1 MSINGFQMKI
11 LMKDA
16 KITII
21 LVLALL
27 LPALDAFAAQMSS
40 SNYQQNVV
48 VSSGGDNVSSSS
60 YNMGV
65 AIGIIN
71 AIISSSSYINKLGF
85 FHTWLLANGQP
96 CSLASQCE
104 GGFCCSG
111 LCRSSACPVET
122 PSAAGAA
129 GGGEGGGGSGID
141 ELLALQRQQQIKDF
155 SINPVSIK
163 EELTLGAIKTQ
174 KIRIKNTGNTAI
186 NFNLNIATIN
196 DFVSLSENSFSLDA
210 GREKDIEATAIGKK
224 LGSYLGEI
232 EVVGDGIKKSISI
245 VIEVESEQALFDVKI
260 DIPTD
265 YKEVKAGSDLKAQV
279 TLLSVGP
286 SRKVDVIATYLI
298 KDRRGNAIYESTE
311 TFAVERQKSYV
322 KPFKVPKDALPDE
335 HLAIVEVRYENSFAV
350 SSELF
355 KVIAE
360 DKGLGGRK
368 FKSNADLLYIMAMSL
383 VLTSLFVYLLM
394 LKLNKTK

>member
-1 MSINGFQMKI
+1 
-11 LMKDA
+11 MKDA
-16 KITII
+16 KISII
-21 LVLALL
+21 LILALL
-27 LPALDAFAAQMSS
+27 LPALNAFAAQMSS
-40 SNYQQNVV
+40 SNYQQNVI

-71 AIISSSSYINKLGF
+71 AIIESSSYISKLGF

-96 CSLASQCE
+96 CASASQCE

-111 LCRSSACPVET
+111 LCRSSACPVEA
-122 PSAAGAA
+122 PIAAAAAGG
-129 GGGEGGGGSGID
+129 GGGEGGGGGGID
-141 ELLALQRQQQIKDF
+141 EFLALQQQQIKDF

-163 EELTLGAIKTQ
+163 EQLALGAVRTQ

-196 DFVSLSENSFSLDA
+196 DFVSLSENSFSLGA
-210 GREKDIEATAIGKK
+210 GQEKDIEAAIIGKK

-232 EVVGDGIKKSISI
+232 NVVGDGIKKSINI

-286 SRKVDVIATYLI
+286 SRKVDVIAAYLI
-298 KDRRGNAIYESTE
+298 KDKRGNVIYESTE
-311 TFAVERQKSYV
+311 TFAVEKQKSYV
-322 KPFKVPKDALPDE
+322 KPFKVPKDAFPDDY
-335 HLAIVEVRYENSFAV
+335 LAIVEVRYENSFAV

-355 KVIAE
+355 KVIANE
-360 DKGLGGRK
+360 KWLGGK
-368 FKSNADLLYIMAMSL
+368 IFKSNTDLLYIMAMSL

-394 LKLNKTK
+394 LKMDRRK